1 MSIIGGAII
10 PPLTGLLSE
19 RIGGIQHGMLAPALC
34 FSVCLGFAIVVNRLR
49 GDAPS

>member
-19 RIGGIQHGMLAPALC
+19 RIGSIQHGMLAPAFL
-34 FSVCLGFAIVVNRLR
+34 SVCLGFAIMVNRIR
-49 GDAPS
+49 NASP